1 MQYLPQF
8 LCHLIDA
15 VAYKG
20 DPTEFQEDWEAWK
33 AEFQGYYDRECDVA
47 LSEEDGRIVEDL
59 PHLLRELDTQVSRA
73 FSGQGDLDALIKASV
88 GFFAAHDSFYNE
100 RERLYFVQSAPIDRL
115 LKAAISHLQGRASA
129 EAVHKR
135 EVDAAL
141 AVDVLHSI
149 FQEAREEL
157 PDALRDGSIQGFQRA
172 QKGFQMLADHPN
184 EIPEEVLDEVI
195 FEVRSAGELLEHIP
209 NLMRKFQ
216 EQVGSQIPV
225 VGELLT
231 ALRAS
236 PEDEQLLTLFREESL
251 PGFFDLWDR
260 RQDGW
265 LLDPEVAHGLLDE
278 ANVAIGEFADLSDS
292 YPDGAEDFWGVV
304 DQLEDLFAQFRA
316 STLQLDELRTSPY
329 WPEAQMLMNLLRG
342 GTPLYAARTF
352 SAGVKSGEAPPVIK
366 AVAKALDEW
375 LQEPDPVILLEAM
388 VALRQDQEL
397 NKTTRPCA
405 SCGERIP
412 LQAKS
417 CPKCKTKVE
426 EFSLSG

>member
-1 MQYLPQF
+1 MQYLPSF

-20 DPTEFQEDWEAWK
+20 DPTEFQEEWEVWK
-33 AEFQGYYDRECDVA
+33 SEFQAYYERESDVS
-47 LSEEDGRIVEDL
+47 LSEEDGRVVEDI
-59 PHLLRELDTQVSRA
+59 PHLLRELETQVSKA
-73 FSGQGDLDALIKASV
+73 FSGQGDLDGLIKASV

-115 LKAAISHLQGRASA
+115 LKAAIAHLQGRATA

-149 FQEAREEL
+149 FQSAREDL
-157 PDALRDGSIQGFQRA
+157 PEALRDGSIQGFQRA
-172 QKGFQMLADHPN
+172 QKGFHMLADHPD
-184 EIPEEVLDEVI
+184 EIPSEVLDEAI
-195 FEVRSAGELLEHIP
+195 FEIKSAGELLEHIP

-216 EQVGSQIPV
+216 EQVGSQIPL

-231 ALRAS
+231 ALRS
-236 PEDEQLLTLFREESL
+236 NPDDEQLITIFKEESL
-251 PGFFDLWDR
+251 QAFLDLWDR

-278 ANVAIGEFADLSDS
+278 ANQAVGEFADLAES
-292 YPDGAEDFWGVV
+292 YPDNEDDFWIVV

-316 STLQLDELRTSPY
+316 NTLQLDELRASPY
-329 WPEAQMLMNLLRG
+329 WPEAQMLMNLLRN

-352 SAGVKSGEAPPVIK
+352 SAGVKSGDAPPVIK

-375 LQEPDPVILLEAM
+375 LQDPDPVILLEAM
-388 VALRQDQEL
+388 VALREDQEL